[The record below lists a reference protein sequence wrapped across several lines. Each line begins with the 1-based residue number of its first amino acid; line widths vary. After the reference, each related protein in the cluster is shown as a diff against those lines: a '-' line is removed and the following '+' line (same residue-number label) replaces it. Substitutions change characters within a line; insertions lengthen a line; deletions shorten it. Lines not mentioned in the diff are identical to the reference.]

1 MKVDNSEIK
10 LQKPIVDI
18 VADIIRKKIINGEIK
33 HNLKLSTRQ
42 LSEELEV
49 SRTPVREAIRRLE
62 SEGLIDL
69 LPRKGFIVKEYS
81 IDKIKEIYDVRRVLE
96 IKAISLACKNIT
108 KKELDNIEALAQRL
122 NKALQNKKIDI
133 LDIEQLNK
141 KFHFAIYQASRN
153 ETLNQIIRNLWFRVS
168 GLLIT
173 IFSTPHRREEIPQE
187 HEAVIRALRRK
198 DEDACRRA
206 LIKHMEVT
214 EEILFAHEK
223 GIREESEKN

>member
-1 MKVDNSEIK
+1 LKVDNSEIK